1 MGVYPLEQ
9 IIQEWRTGRLTE
21 EQVIGQILLLI
32 QDMRQRLAELERK
45 LTLAERV
52 NKG

>member
-9 IIQEWRTGRLTE
+9 IIQEWGKGRLTE

-32 QDMRQRLAELERK
+32 QDLRQRLAELERR
-45 LTLAERV
+45 LTLAEKV
-52 NKG
+52 NKH